1 MLTSKQEKYV
11 QNLIKGMSQR
21 EAYKDAYPTSKKWK
35 ETAIDSQASILFKNS
50 KVLDRYNELQ
60 GKAEKET
67 IMTAVERK
75 EWLTKVINGEIK
87 DTVYYNVNGATAP
100 IERTADLNTKI
111 KALDTLNKMSGEYV
125 TKIEGD
131 IGITTIEVDL
141 NDE

>member
-60 GKAEKET
+60 GKAENGLQKSLMERLKIRFI
-67 IMTAVERK
+67 IM
-75 EWLTKVINGEIK
+75 
-87 DTVYYNVNGATAP
+87 
-100 IERTADLNTKI
+100 
-111 KALDTLNKMSGEYV
+111 
-125 TKIEGD
+125 
-131 IGITTIEVDL
+131 
-141 NDE
+141 

>member
-1 MLTSKQEKYV
+1 MLTAKQEKYV

-21 EAYKDAYPTSKKWK
+21 EAYRDAYPTSKKWK

-60 GKAEKET
+60 NKTEKET

-87 DTVYYNVNGATAP
+87 EKSYYDNEEH
-100 IERTADLNTKI
+100 EREAYLSDKM
-111 KALDTLNKMSGEYV
+111 KAMDILNKMSGVYV
-125 TKIEGD
+125 TKLEGD
-131 IGITTIEVDL
+131 IGVTTIEVDL
-141 NDE
+141 DDE

>member
-1 MLTSKQEKYV
+1 MLTAKQEKYV

-21 EAYKDAYPTSKKWK
+21 EAYRDAYPTSKKWK

-60 GKAEKET
+60 NKTEKET

-87 DTVYYNVNGATAP
+87 EKSYYDNEEH
-100 IERTADLNTKI
+100 EREAYLSDKM
-111 KALDTLNKMSGEYV
+111 KAMDILNKMSGEYI

-131 IGITTIEVDL
+131 IGVTTIEVDL
-141 NDE
+141 DDE